1 MNALLRKKTS
11 LLLGLAAPA
20 LLGGCAGS
28 FTPGTDQA
36 SPLAPRIQ
44 PLVDQNRHYPRW
56 TDFPAAPQAL
66 PPVQQVAAGVGAL
79 TQSNAALTRD
89 TARIEWTLDDAD
101 RFADETRRQVEAV
114 PVSPDAARTR
124 EEIEAVA
131 QGLRERAK
139 APPPI
144 DRRP

>member
-1 MNALLRKKTS
+1 MNAHLRKKTS
-11 LLLGLAAPA
+11 LLLGLAASA
-20 LLGGCAGS
+20 LLAGCAGRAA
-28 FTPGTDQA
+28 PGVDDV

-44 PLVDQNRHYPRW
+44 TLVDENRHYPRW
-56 TDFPAAPQAL
+56 ADFPAAPEAL
-66 PPVQQVAAGVGAL
+66 PPVEQVAASVGAL
-79 TQSNAALTRD
+79 NQSNAALTQEV
-89 TARIEWTLDDAD
+89 ARIGWTLDDAA
-101 RFADETRRQVEAV
+101 RFAAETRQQVDDV